1 MGRQDGEAEPPVA
14 AATQLET
21 PSTVP
26 RLRRY
31 IPESLQG
38 HYTRLVTHIHSLPR
52 PVFEKL
58 PFLLVAFL
66 FSPRLFVY
74 LLVLAVVAAVA
85 YIYGAQSVEHGDEHK
100 DAKLDEHRWDAV
112 AGPSYDEYE
121 GDDWERVVLTP
132 AAEKEVNQV
141 VTYIV
146 RDFVRYWY
154 DGLNHSKS
162 DGFPSAVGKCLKHAL
177 VEVIRRV
184 KGLQPVWVMTTIGTT
199 LRIYLK
205 EFRVYQDS
213 KMDLDTFVQRNPESC
228 LARYDTTE
236 KVVRALRDLAMQMAV
251 RTLPRADRSS
261 PLVFELLNE
270 VVATSVLMPVV
281 EMLSDEKWICGW
293 IVHGLS
299 ASEKP
304 AEKGIWIKGMFAP
317 AFQVRMSFGHSF
329 RGSWFNILIF
339 NVFVVVQP
347 RNLPLPDTTGLY
359 CTIYS
364 GTTSRRTKKLSMDVV
379 AWNEDF
385 QLPLPET
392 LSSTTSA
399 DSSGVDGI
407 VIDLTL
413 ERLLKDEVVGSI
425 YIPMSHLPANTKIK
439 QYFTVDTSE
448 SRFAESQAVQVY
460 LEVCKSVPVI
470 EQISQAAVGASR
482 GKEDLTAE
490 DILVRSEGLVEFMAY
505 MDSLHQ
511 SSLVQLYV
519 TCDSWSRFA
528 GMSNLCSEEDREG
541 LRQDALDVLDT
552 FFDRA
557 GEMYVELDERVINEC
572 RRPLEAGEVRMESL
586 DLVKKEV
593 TRTVQK
599 ELEGFRRSRFWKE
612 YLGKTEGSESEGESD
627 VPKSVV
633 ERSVPPP
640 PLPLRP
646 ESRSAS
652 EEGSEGENEYVDAP
666 ALVSKPDLPPRP
678 LRPESTS
685 SIKVESTASPS
696 PVPRGPPSIDTL
708 LFGDVTDAYIPSL
721 IPTPTEAIPSDPNPE
736 SMNSVSDPQDP
747 ISSLKTRITQ
757 IDTLLQTE
765 TDIERLTE
773 LAETK
778 LLLQSQIEELQHA
791 AAANMERSTSN
802 SSSSGGGGG
811 SGPVDVHSHVGVN
824 VTVLDI
830 DTSAPKPD
838 AYTVFLQMSRE
849 DGSGGWMVT
858 KRLGE
863 ILRLQHQTG
872 WSSLR
877 QSALKNEVEVAKDIE
892 RFFETNIRVEAVEH
906 FLKPESNMNVG
917 NEREGDG
924 FKDAQKKLMGTLKS
938 AGGMLRRVTQPAERI
953 VRDAGRRVGGTTSS
967 IRNSAMSQTN
977 GRGIGRRTSSLS
989 ELRVS
994 EGADGGVM
1002 FVPSSPPP
1010 TPPRG
1015 PPSTEDASST
1025 SSTSNSVVSQVP
1037 VIPAGIPGDGPDG
1050 QGGSSIRSV
1059 ASEEH
1064 TTSSTE
1070 PIMAATPAPLLPPR
1084 GATTTTSKPTQALNQ
1099 PQSHPLTPPSGS
1111 SAHHLISASS
1121 LPSLLTLLHTLFI
1134 DIFLPP
1140 TDFLRLRALSLLRT
1154 VYTKTYSETILEAV
1168 NGFLRDTSVEGVVKM
1183 GKDGLWKGGVWG
1195 GGNTNTNANTSTNVD
1210 NSDSNSTTTTTDTQ
1224 FPTSQS
1230 SDPTT
1235 PTTQEDSVAKAHHMV
1250 LTSPYVSLIGRVAG
1264 TRNAERGCLL
1274 VLRFVGV
1281 KRVVRACVVEVVV
1294 RIGGRVFGV

>member
-14 AATQLET
+14 AAAAAQLET
-21 PSTVP
+21 PSRVP
-26 RLRRY
+26 RLRRL

-85 YIYGAQSVEHGDEHK
+85 YIYGVQSGEHGDEHK
-100 DAKLDEHRWDAV
+100 HDKLDEHRWDTV

-121 GDDWERVVLTP
+121 GEDWERVVLTP
-132 AAEKEVNQV
+132 AGEKEVDQV

-205 EFRVYQDS
+205 EFRVYEDS
-213 KMDLDTFVQRNPESC
+213 KMDLDTFVRRNPESC

-281 EMLSDEKWICGW
+281 EMLSDEKWICSW

-304 AEKGIWIKGMFAP
+304 AEKGIWIK
-317 AFQVRMSFGHSF
+317 
-329 RGSWFNILIF
+329 
-339 NVFVVVQP
+339 VVQP
-347 RNLPLPDTTGLY
+347 RNLPLPDATGLY

-364 GTTSRRTKKLSMDVV
+364 GTTSRRTKKLSMDVI

-399 DSSGVDGI
+399 DSSGVDGL

-470 EQISQAAVGASR
+470 EQISHAAVGASR

-505 MDSLHQ
+505 MDSIHQ

-528 GMSNLCSEEDREG
+528 GMSNLCSDEDREG
-541 LRQDALDVLDT
+541 LRQDAIDVLDT

-572 RRPLEAGEVRMESL
+572 RRLLEAGEVRMESL

-593 TRTVQK
+593 TKTVQK
-599 ELEGFRRSRFWKE
+599 EMEGFRRSRFWKE

-652 EEGSEGENEYVDAP
+652 EEGSEGESEFVDAP
-666 ALVSKPDLPPRP
+666 DSVTKPVLPPRP
-678 LRPESTS
+678 LSPESTS
-685 SIKVESTASPS
+685 SMKLESTASPS
-696 PVPRGPPSIDTL
+696 AAPRGPPSIDTM
-708 LFGDVTDAYIPSL
+708 LFGDVTDGYIPSL
-721 IPTPTEAIPSDPNPE
+721 IPTPTEAIPSDPNSE
-736 SMNSVSDPQDP
+736 GMNGASDPQDP

-757 IDTLLQTE
+757 IDTFLQTE

-791 AAANMERSTSN
+791 AAANMERSI
-802 SSSSGGGGG
+802 SSGSGGGGG
-811 SGPVDVHSHVGVN
+811 GSVDVHSHVGVN
-824 VTVLDI
+824 VAVLDI

-877 QSALKNEVEVAKDIE
+877 QSSLKNEVEVAKDIE

-906 FLKPESNMNVG
+906 FLKPESNMNVQY
-917 NEREGDG
+917 EKEGDG

-938 AGGMLRRVTQPAERI
+938 AGGLLRRVTQPAERI

-967 IRNSAMSQTN
+967 NRNSPMGQTN

-1015 PPSTEDASST
+1015 PPLADDAASIN
-1025 SSTSNSVVSQVP
+1025 STSNSIASQVP
-1037 VIPAGIPGDGPDG
+1037 VIPAGIPGDSPNGRGGP
-1050 QGGSSIRSV
+1050 SIRSV
-1059 ASEEH
+1059 GSEEH
-1064 TTSSTE
+1064 TTSSSSSSTE
-1070 PIMAATPAPLLPPR
+1070 ATMTAPPAPLLPPR
-1084 GATTTTSKPTQALNQ
+1084 VATATTSKPSQSLDQ
-1099 PQSHPLTPPSGS
+1099 PQSHPLTPPSTS

-1168 NGFLRDTSVEGVVKM
+1168 NRFLRDTSVEGVVRM

-1195 GGNTNTNANTSTNVD
+1195 GGNANDNTNTTTNADTS
-1210 NSDSNSTTTTTDTQ
+1210 NSNSNNSTTTTDTNV
-1224 FPTSQS
+1224 PTSS

-1235 PTTQEDSVAKAHHMV
+1235 PTAEEDSVAKAHQMV

-1274 VLRFVGV
+1274 VLRFVGM